1 MKTAGSVRILYVEG
15 NVDGTVGGSFFSL
28 LFLVSGLDRTRF
40 EPVVVF
46 AADNSLRPRF
56 HAAGI
61 PTLLVIPPR
70 PVTLPGLPGRLVAK
84 GLNFLRGAVLD
95 PLRLARLLRR
105 ERIQLLHLNNSIT
118 RNHTWTIAARLA
130 GVPVITHE
138 RGIND
143 RFKPR
148 DVMLGRRMKAVICI
162 SAAVRDNF
170 TKVGVKDLPFVTI
183 HNGLDPAQMKVT
195 RQPAEIRAE
204 LSVPANARLI
214 GIVGNIK
221 PWKGQEVVVRAMA
234 KLRDEFPDV
243 VCLLIGDTSPDDM
256 QYRVKVNKLIGELGL
271 DGRVLVTGFKQDIA
285 NYVNALEV
293 QIHASV
299 APEPFGRVLL
309 EAMALEKPVIASG
322 DGAVPEILV
331 DGETG
336 YLFPPNDSDA
346 LAARLRTL
354 LRDPAAVTAM
364 GRAGRARLEAE
375 FSITRNVAETQKLY
389 DRVLSAASA

>member
-1 MKTAGSVRILYVEG
+1 
-15 NVDGTVGGSFFSL
+15 
-28 LFLVSGLDRTRF
+28 
-40 EPVVVF
+40 
-46 AADNSLRPRF
+46 
-56 HAAGI
+56 
-61 PTLLVIPPR
+61 
-70 PVTLPGLPGRLVAK
+70 
-84 GLNFLRGAVLD
+84 
-95 PLRLARLLRR
+95 
-105 ERIQLLHLNNSIT
+105 
-118 RNHTWTIAARLA
+118 
-130 GVPVITHE
+130 
-138 RGIND
+138 
-143 RFKPR
+143 
-148 DVMLGRRMKAVICI
+148 MLGRRMKAVICI

-170 TKVGVKDLPFVTI
+170 TKVGVTDLPFVTI

-195 RQPAEIRAE
+195 READEIRAE
-204 LSVPANARLI
+204 LGLPASARLV

-256 QYRVKVNKLIGELGL
+256 RYRVSVNALIGELGL
-271 DGRVLVTGFKQDIA
+271 TGRVLVTGFKQDIA
-285 NYVNALEV
+285 NYVNALEI

-331 DGETG
+331 DGQTG

-346 LAARLRTL
+346 LAARLREL
-354 LRDPAAVTAM
+354 LGDASLSHAM
-364 GRAGRARLEAE
+364 GRAGRTRLEAE

-389 DRVLSAASA
+389 ERLLGS

>member
-1 MKTAGSVRILYVEG
+1 
-15 NVDGTVGGSFFSL
+15 
-28 LFLVSGLDRTRF
+28 
-40 EPVVVF
+40 
-46 AADNSLRPRF
+46 
-56 HAAGI
+56 
-61 PTLLVIPPR
+61 
-70 PVTLPGLPGRLVAK
+70 
-84 GLNFLRGAVLD
+84 
-95 PLRLARLLRR
+95 
-105 ERIQLLHLNNSIT
+105 
-118 RNHTWTIAARLA
+118 
-130 GVPVITHE
+130 
-138 RGIND
+138 
-143 RFKPR
+143 
-148 DVMLGRRMKAVICI
+148 MLGRRMKAVICI

-170 TKVGVKDLPFVTI
+170 ERVGVKGLPFVTI

-195 RQPAEIRAE
+195 REPREIRAE
-204 LSVPANARLI
+204 LGVPANARLV

-256 QYRVKVNKLIGELGL
+256 QYRVSVTALIGELGL
-271 DGRVLVTGFKQDIA
+271 SGRVLITGFKQDIA
-285 NYVNALEV
+285 NYVNALEM
-293 QIHASV
+293 QIHASIL
-299 APEPFGRVLL
+299 PEPFGRVLL

-331 DGETG
+331 DGVTG

-354 LRDPAAVTAM
+354 LGDPAAVAAM

-389 DRVLSAASA
+389 ERLLADAS